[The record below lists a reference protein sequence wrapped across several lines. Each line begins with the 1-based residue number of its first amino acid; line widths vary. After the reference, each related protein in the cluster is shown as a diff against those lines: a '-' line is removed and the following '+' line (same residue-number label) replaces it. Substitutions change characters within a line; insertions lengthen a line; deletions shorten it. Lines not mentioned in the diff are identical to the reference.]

1 MSGVVKHSVYGFE
14 VRSLF
19 AMSRVYKHLIIA
31 QSEHTAGCSIVG
43 RSRDGF
49 RSVSNPRPAAPRNV
63 RPDVVI
69 PVPTETTSRVFYSV
83 GGAI

>member
-1 MSGVVKHSVYGFE
+1 MVESVNLEAQGIYIYGLE

-19 AMSRVYKHLIIA
+19 AMGHVYKHLIIA
-31 QSEHTAGCSIVG
+31 QSEPTAGCSIVG

-49 RSVSNPRPAAPRNV
+49 RSVSTPRQPASRNV

-69 PVPTETTSRVFYSV
+69 PVLTETTSRAF
-83 GGAI
+83 